1 MCTAIHT
8 VPKKCRDK
16 NVVLYFYQM
25 FIPGCSL
32 KNLFYHNSWLTSEC
46 VVCVDCGLN
55 DRITLFYCR
64 NLEFWNW
71 TISVRLDHDV
81 LQGCS
86 PHAFWERQSTC
97 LHHTHASSTYQR
109 IQINSLF
116 GRISVS
122 ALDTRRREGGCIE
135 KLSSLPFS
143 AGGGSHRDVLQEHES
158 LSTSKQKKSPYSSP
172 APQESIRTI
181 QHVYSSCHQLG
192 LVIYGNTNNI
202 FPQPFDDA
210 LYISIF
216 MNLQRNDHLFDNFN
230 SHCAHFFKSKIQ

>member
-1 MCTAIHT
+1 MS
-8 VPKKCRDK
+8 VW
-16 NVVLYFYQM
+16 
-25 FIPGCSL
+25 S
-32 KNLFYHNSWLTSEC
+32 S
-46 VVCVDCGLN
+46 DCGLS

-158 LSTSKQKKSPYSSP
+158 VCPPPNRKR
-172 APQESIRTI
+172 APTAHLLPRNPSEPSNMFTV
-181 QHVYSSCHQLG
+181 HV
-192 LVIYGNTNNI
+192 
-202 FPQPFDDA
+202 
-210 LYISIF
+210 IS
-216 MNLQRNDHLFDNFN
+216 
-230 SHCAHFFKSKIQ
+230 